1 MMYIVGKLQ
10 PSAFRIY
17 SLKVIWRSSE
27 GQQPSDDLQMTFEA
41 TNYKYPKFGYF
52 GYFGNF
58 LAKGWYRTF
67 WGAALESSPISP
79 SLLFD

>member
-1 MMYIVGKLQ
+1 MYIVEKLQ

-27 GQQPSDDLQMTFEA
+27 GRSDDLQMTFEA
-41 TNYKYPKFGYF
+41 TNYKYPKFGHF
-52 GYFGNF
+52 GHFGHF
-58 LAKGWYRTF
+58 LAKGWQTTF

-79 SLLFD
+79 CLIIRIF